1 MDTSWEHELKLISW
15 YALTHTPEVYLT
27 IAEQK
32 CKQIKANQEEEMKF
46 WKYEM
51 KFKLMKK
58 SNSKWI
64 ADTLK
69 QDHGADFCDRVS

>member
-1 MDTSWEHELKLISW
+1 MDISWEREFKLIRW
-15 YALTHTPEVYLT
+15 YALTHTPDIYLT

-32 CKQIKANQEEEMKF
+32 CKQMKGNKNKKWNSEF
-46 WKYEM
+46 
-51 KFKLMKK
+51 KFMKK